1 MFVEASGRRALLPLH
16 LDGFPTCWTRLPQ
29 NCLVLGDATGALNVF
44 DLRSWAPNIISKIVL
59 NTPLAPIRLLLRVL
73 SIKASGTQCSYDS
86 IIFVTGQAGDSQL
99 VKVIRTSGEPTE
111 GFPLKCGGEWSGKNL
126 VVESSAFLD
135 SLAPVRDVIFIKEAI
150 HCPDPFLL
158 LACGSAPSSTVR
170 KGSLMSTYHVDT
182 IIEANLRG
190 LPQLIPFHEIWGL
203 EFHTHILVSYPIAH
217 VSEVVTING
226 TKTEDHFMEGLERSR
241 CTLAFS
247 IMPGGW
253 FIQITERSL
262 RVLGNDSNSSKLRAE
277 WKLPFPASDSQ
288 RDLRYSGMINHA
300 VLTAEGALLVS
311 GEAVHSVQTDCFG
324 LPHTTAISNRPHQ
337 VSALGLCHV
346 GDSSSHTFDDELVV
360 IIAQWTSNTV
370 HLLSWPSLEEIVTM
384 DAWTAPVL
392 SVTVGRL
399 AMKNYLFAG
408 TANGNLLYYTL
419 SCSKESSNA
428 GANLEVPK
436 LEIPSPTVDVDVGQ
450 SQRTPRRIRNMGMI
464 SSNLEASSLPKEGVP
479 FMLPQYTLRNGRVL
493 RVGSSITYMKFGCF
507 YGRGE
512 GGVLNPEKSNS
523 ESNDES
529 LYIWSERSLVLLP
542 QEDFRVVVL
551 QCQSQPVPKSTRVHT
566 RENPHS
572 LVAVTSDGK
581 ILCGHLDS
589 SSKLGWQVLKVEG
602 NAVQLAHHRSS
613 GCIVFT
619 TIDGV
624 SSYLN
629 FVHEVSMLQ
638 LLMVELEC
646 NHLPNVLTT
655 LKMPYTICSQDAKS
669 VECLVVSIQTL
680 DEQKINGLLSFF
692 DVHVNYTGL
701 EVKYELRLLGS
712 HHMEEPCH
720 SLCMVDPFSETFLP
734 CSCTMCSL
742 KTLPVDD
749 SWLRDVLQCLEH
761 ASKHWSQCCG
771 DQSSDPGGL
780 QKSAD
785 GSRGPLLALGFHG
798 KVELVYA
805 FVGASEA
812 CMLVVPRVA
821 ATLDAP
827 FLPSPGTHK
836 EFDRMIDS
844 SDDTEERSP
853 KSKQEV
859 QKALSMH
866 CELASSW
873 ASSSRIN
880 IQKLESFATP
890 GESCVTALIPLSKGT
905 ILVAEKLQGLSVFE
919 ILADGSEIVQLSW
932 QPCAYPLKAVIP
944 LSDDLYML
952 SMHGIGCQL
961 MERDY
966 PAEAAYLVQERLRRD
981 LENELLSTSEQ
992 VHDGTPQSTRLL
1004 ELQRYLVTGLPR
1016 LKHVTP
1022 ASWTSPGITIAHKLV
1037 KPEYDYLL
1045 L

>member
-1 MFVEASGRRALLPLH
+1 
-16 LDGFPTCWTRLPQ
+16 
-29 NCLVLGDATGALNVF
+29 
-44 DLRSWAPNIISKIVL
+44 
-59 NTPLAPIRLLLRVL
+59 
-73 SIKASGTQCSYDS
+73 
-86 IIFVTGQAGDSQL
+86 
-99 VKVIRTSGEPTE
+99 
-111 GFPLKCGGEWSGKNL
+111 
-126 VVESSAFLD
+126 
-135 SLAPVRDVIFIKEAI
+135 
-150 HCPDPFLL
+150 
-158 LACGSAPSSTVR
+158 
-170 KGSLMSTYHVDT
+170 
-182 IIEANLRG
+182 
-190 LPQLIPFHEIWGL
+190 
-203 EFHTHILVSYPIAH
+203 
-217 VSEVVTING
+217 
-226 TKTEDHFMEGLERSR
+226 
-241 CTLAFS
+241 
-247 IMPGGW
+247 
-253 FIQITERSL
+253 
-262 RVLGNDSNSSKLRAE
+262 
-277 WKLPFPASDSQ
+277 
-288 RDLRYSGMINHA
+288 MINHA

-692 DVHVNYTGL
+692 DVHVNYTGKIL
-701 EVKYELRLLGS
+701 SLTQNILRI
-712 HHMEEPCH
+712 CCF
-720 SLCMVDPFSETFLP
+720 SL
-734 CSCTMCSL
+734 
-742 KTLPVDD
+742 
-749 SWLRDVLQCLEH
+749 
-761 ASKHWSQCCG
+761 
-771 DQSSDPGGL
+771 
-780 QKSAD
+780 
-785 GSRGPLLALGFHG
+785 
-798 KVELVYA
+798 
-805 FVGASEA
+805 
-812 CMLVVPRVA
+812 
-821 ATLDAP
+821 
-827 FLPSPGTHK
+827 
-836 EFDRMIDS
+836 
-844 SDDTEERSP
+844 
-853 KSKQEV
+853 
-859 QKALSMH
+859 
-866 CELASSW
+866 
-873 ASSSRIN
+873 
-880 IQKLESFATP
+880 
-890 GESCVTALIPLSKGT
+890 
-905 ILVAEKLQGLSVFE
+905 
-919 ILADGSEIVQLSW
+919 
-932 QPCAYPLKAVIP
+932 
-944 LSDDLYML
+944 
-952 SMHGIGCQL
+952 
-961 MERDY
+961 
-966 PAEAAYLVQERLRRD
+966 
-981 LENELLSTSEQ
+981 
-992 VHDGTPQSTRLL
+992 
-1004 ELQRYLVTGLPR
+1004 
-1016 LKHVTP
+1016 
-1022 ASWTSPGITIAHKLV
+1022 
-1037 KPEYDYLL
+1037 
-1045 L
+1045 